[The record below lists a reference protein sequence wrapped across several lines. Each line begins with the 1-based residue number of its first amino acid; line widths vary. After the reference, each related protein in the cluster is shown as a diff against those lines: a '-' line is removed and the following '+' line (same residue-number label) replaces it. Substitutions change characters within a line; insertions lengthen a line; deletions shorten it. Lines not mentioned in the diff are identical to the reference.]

1 MIIAR
6 LGRQV
11 ANVIDPWMYARLKT
25 RPLLMMRSMF
35 GVLMSGLPNAPKASG
50 RWSSVKI
57 NYTFGRLAAVAV
69 PGQVIAL
76 INTATMRVRVRFIM
90 TVGLVK
96 TVGAGNGYRNVN
108 SN

>member
-11 ANVIDPWMYARLKT
+11 AGVIEPCMYAWLKT
-25 RPLLMMRSMF
+25 KPLLMMRSMF
-35 GVLMSGLPNAPKASG
+35 GVLMSGLPNALKASG

-57 NYTFGRLAAVAV
+57 NSTFGRLAVVAV

-76 INTATMRVRVRFIM
+76 INAAAMRVRVRFVM

-108 SN
+108 SH